1 MKYTNY
7 IILFLLFFVGAQA
20 QINKN
25 GVPLIQNYDAEDYDA
40 HDQNWAITQ
49 DNRGYMYFG
58 NTHGVLEY
66 NGRSWR
72 KIEVNNNSMVR
83 SLAVVGAT
91 NTILVGAVDE
101 FGYLTPNKIGLL
113 EYKSLYKELNINQKI
128 GDVWK
133 TYTKGD
139 TAYFCTYNNIFIFYK
154 LKFIKQI
161 NLVKRSSMFTYIVGK
176 DLYVGNLE
184 YGILKVTRD
193 TISEI
198 KGGNFYKDKN
208 ISAILKTSKNKF
220 LVTTFQQGAFIFNSN
235 TGESK
240 QFFNDEVIKIV
251 QKGVLYHAIELNNGN
266 FAFAIVYN
274 GLLITDKKGNIVN
287 HLTDDDGLSG
297 DNMLFYLFQGN
308 GPLWVAKNTG
318 ISNILVDL
326 PLNYYKISEDLGSA
340 INNIIEFNGVL
351 YIGTDDGVY
360 YISNKGTRPEIKKTS
375 IDKQVWDFIIFKN
388 GDEEFLLAGTV
399 QGVYD
404 ITDTLNIVEIKQNIN
419 KSNIKEEDIK
429 GDFYAYK
436 LYQIPNKPYLLICS
450 ENYIVSLKYTGDSK
464 WDSYKRYFDLNAGV
478 REIISDKQG
487 NMWMGTTLSGV
498 IKAKFTDSLNVIA
511 KYNKKQ
517 GLDNLKNVTPLL
529 YNDKIYFTNTDGV
542 YELNGDK
549 LNKTGVA
556 KLNKNISIHS
566 IYYLKNG
573 KICFFVDQTEIE
585 RKFYIFDSKKNK
597 LDTTSLNSLP
607 DSKKDAFVIET
618 NPNIF
623 IIAYGK
629 KLFFLDYNKIDTYKE
644 IPSPYFKQVLL
655 KNEEP
660 LFAGV
665 YVNVEKNS
673 DTLVNIITLKGQT
686 DEIVPVL
693 NYSQNELKFVFFSP
707 YYNKEDKVLFSY
719 TLEGNDDK
727 WTKWSKENFAIKN
740 NLLEGDYTFK
750 VKSKNLYGEISEI
763 AEFKFII
770 LPPWYR
776 TVWMYIIYAILGI
789 TIIVLIVYLNSR
801 RLIKEKLRLEQIV
814 KERTAEVVAQKT
826 EIEAQRDEIVAQ
838 RDLVMEQKEHIEL
851 IHEEITD
858 SIHYAKRIQRAIL
871 PDEEHVNAAVPE
883 HFILFKP
890 KDIVSGDYYWAS
902 VLKSENKVNKHLIG
916 KLVITAADCTGHGV
930 PGAFMSMLGVSFLN
944 EIVNEKGVDRPDLIL
959 NMMRENVIASLQQ
972 TGAEGEQKDGM
983 DMSLCVIDIEKM
995 RLQYAGANNPV
1006 YIIRKKELPEVVF
1019 INDNAETKEIEGEDY
1034 NLKEIKSDKMPI
1046 AIYILMNDFR
1056 LNEIELLSGDA
1067 IYMFSDGYADQ
1078 FGGKKGKK
1086 FKYKPF
1092 KELLLSI
1099 QDLPMN
1105 EQKQILEQTMED
1117 WKNTINEKTGQIS
1130 EQIDDIVVI
1139 GIKIP

>member
-1 MKYTNY
+1 MRY
-7 IILFLLFFVGAQA
+7 INNILLLLLFFISAQA

-25 GVPLIQNYDAEDYDA
+25 GVPLIQNYKAEDYDA

-66 NGRSWR
+66 NGKSWR
-72 KIEVNNNSMVR
+72 KIEVSNNSMVR
-83 SLAVVGAT
+83 SLAVDT
-91 NTILVGAVDE
+91 SNTIFVGAVDE
-101 FGYLTPNKIGLL
+101 FGYLAPNEIGLL
-113 EYKSLYKELNINQKI
+113 EYKSLSEKLNINQKI

-133 TYTKGD
+133 TYTNDD
-139 TAYFCTYNNIFIFYK
+139 TAYFCTYDNIYIFS
-154 LKFIKQI
+154 KFEFVKKI
-161 NLVKRSSMFTYIVGK
+161 NLFKRSTMFTYIVDE
-176 DLYVGNLE
+176 DLYVGNLD
-184 YGILKVTRD
+184 YGILKVTGD

-198 KGGNFYKDKN
+198 NGGDFYKKKN
-208 ISAILKTSKNKF
+208 VSSIIKISKYKF
-220 LVTTFQQGAFIFNSN
+220 LVTTYQQGVYIFNLK

-240 QFFNDEVIKIV
+240 QFLNEELMKIAS
-251 QKGVLYHAIELNNGN
+251 KGILYHAIELDNGN
-266 FAFAIVYN
+266 YAFAIVYN

-287 HLTDDDGLSG
+287 HLTSDDGLSG
-297 DNMLFYLFQGN
+297 DNMLFYLFQEN

-318 ISNILVDL
+318 ISKLLVDL

-340 INNIIEFNGVL
+340 INAIKEFNNVL

-360 YISNKGTRPEIKKTS
+360 YISNKGTKPKIKKTS
-375 IDKQVWDFIIFKN
+375 IDKQVWDFIIFESN
-388 GDEEFLLAGTV
+388 GEQFLLAGTAK
-399 QGVYD
+399 GVFN
-404 ITDTLNIVEIKQNIN
+404 IKDTLDIVEIKDNIN
-419 KSNIKEEDIK
+419 KANIEEEDK
-429 GDFYAYK
+429 RSYFYAYK

-450 ENYIVSLKYTGDSK
+450 ENYIISLEYKGNSK
-464 WDSYKRYFDLNAGV
+464 WDSYKKYLDLNAGV
-478 REIISDKQG
+478 KEIISDKEG
-487 NMWMGTTLSGV
+487 NLWMSTTLSGV
-498 IKAKFTDSLNVIA
+498 IKAKFTDTLMITKRYDK
-511 KYNKKQ
+511 KY
-517 GLDNLKNVTPLL
+517 GLENLKNVNPFI
-529 YNDKIYFTNTDGV
+529 YNGKVYFTNLDGI
-542 YELNGDK
+542 YLLDGDK
-549 LNKTGVA
+549 LKKTGIA
-556 KLNKNISIHS
+556 ELDKNIPIHN
-566 IYYLKNG
+566 IYRLRNG
-573 KICFFVDQTEIE
+573 KICFIVDKTEKE
-585 RKFYIFDSKKNK
+585 RKLYIFDTKKNI
-597 LDTTSLNSLP
+597 LDTTSLNNLP
-607 DSKKDAFVIET
+607 DSKKDALIIET
-618 NPNIF
+618 KTNNF

-629 KLFFLDYNKIDTYKE
+629 KLFFLDYNKVDTYKK
-644 IPSPYFKQVLL
+644 IPAPFFKQVLL

-660 LFAGV
+660 LFEGV
-665 YVNVEKNS
+665 FVKKENNS
-673 DTLVNIITLKGQT
+673 DTLTNIISLKNQT
-686 DEIVPVL
+686 DEIVPTL

-707 YYNKEDKVLFSY
+707 YYNKEDKILFSY
-719 TLEGNDDK
+719 TLEGNDDE

-740 NLLEGDYTFK
+740 NLQEGDYIFK
-750 VKSKNLYGEISEI
+750 VKSKNLYGEISDV
-763 AEFKFII
+763 AEFKFTI

-776 TVWMYIIYAILGI
+776 TVWMYIIYTIFGIAAI
-789 TIIVLIVYLNSR
+789 VFIVYLNSR
-801 RLIKEKLRLEQIV
+801 RLIKEKIRLEQIV

-838 RDLVMEQKEHIEL
+838 RDLVMEQKEHIEE

-902 VLKSENKVNKHLIG
+902 VLKSENKVNKDLIG

-972 TGAEGEQKDGM
+972 KGAEGEQKDGM
-983 DMSLCVIDIEKM
+983 DMSLCVIDIEQMK
-995 RLQYAGANNPV
+995 LQFAGANNPV
-1006 YIIRKKELPEVVF
+1006 YIIRNKELPE
-1019 INDNAETKEIEGEDY
+1019 IILNNKDAETKDIESDKY
-1034 NLKEIKSDKMPI
+1034 YFKEVKSDKMPI
-1046 AIYILMNDFR
+1046 AIYVLMDDFR
-1056 LNEIELLSGDA
+1056 LNEIDLLPGDT

-1105 EQKQILEQTMED
+1105 EQKQILDQRIEE
-1117 WKNTINEKTGQIS
+1117 WKNTVNEKTGQVA